1 MAVAAFTP
9 ATFRPST
16 TQETIS
22 WNKKQS
28 RGNGDRQ
35 DPYEQG
41 NVQLTVSFLRV
52 EGVAVHL
59 LDCDMDEHLNL
70 INHGFEVIK
79 HLFNGGTS
87 PIAMHEYI
95 VRDSAQNS
103 PGVIATI
110 DLGYILV

>member
-1 MAVAAFTP
+1 
-9 ATFRPST
+9 
-16 TQETIS
+16 
-22 WNKKQS
+22 
-28 RGNGDRQ
+28 
-35 DPYEQG
+35 
-41 NVQLTVSFLRV
+41 
-52 EGVAVHL
+52 
-59 LDCDMDEHLNL
+59 L